1 MHTDTPTAS
10 WQLLRTMP
18 ALAHLDVERLR
29 WLADRV
35 QWRVLAAGEP
45 VPCPFSDTRIHLL
58 LSGQVQVCCA
68 NVQGRELLLGEL
80 LPGQMFGNAL
90 SCKAMPQGVRM
101 EATQP
106 TLLAVMEGQIVQEW
120 LYHDSAMVLGILQNV
135 TDLLWQLVARVV
147 EMGTLNVRSRLH
159 MRQLALAQRQGVEGN
174 QVLLSPS
181 PTQASLAAYLGTT
194 REEVAREMSRL
205 TRLGLLQRQGR
216 SIFLSN
222 LDGLLAL
229 VEAQ

>member
-1 MHTDTPTAS
+1 MHTDTHTAS

-135 TDLLWQLVARVV
+135 TDLLWQLVV
-147 EMGTLNVRSRLH
+147 
-159 MRQLALAQRQGVEGN
+159 
-174 QVLLSPS
+174 
-181 PTQASLAAYLGTT
+181 
-194 REEVAREMSRL
+194 
-205 TRLGLLQRQGR
+205 
-216 SIFLSN
+216 FL
-222 LDGLLAL
+222 
-229 VEAQ
+229 V